1 MYEELTVS
9 TKQNIISKNKNM
21 KMRSHTLTDD
31 EIFGKQDVVDH
42 RLESHD
48 IEFKEE

>member
-1 MYEELTVS
+1 
-9 TKQNIISKNKNM
+9 
-21 KMRSHTLTDD
+21 MRSHTLTDD
-31 EIFGKQDVVDH
+31 EIFGKKEDVDH